1 MENGSAKPSVG
12 TGASANG
19 ASANGASP
27 DASANGHLPISAR
40 LLGVGVRGA
49 RSVGKATGIDRAVE
63 VAAEEAIVGAIESE
77 AVERAMA
84 RVLNG
89 PLVEEAVQGAL
100 ESDAVKRALLEAM
113 DSELVDEVWRRL
125 LASEEAQ
132 QLVERIAGAPEL
144 RAAISAQGV
153 GLVGDIARTI
163 GRVIRDIDNTFER
176 IVRRLTFRKPRPT
189 PPPEA
194 GAISRTLAMVIDGLI
209 VNLSFTALAA
219 VVALVGS
226 AFGGEGNGV
235 TGFTIVVGSTVWAIT
250 GLLYLVVFWS
260 LAGRTPGMSFVGIRL
275 SEKLSL
281 RRAIK
286 RAFGIFLSVITFGI
300 GFLGIVFRE
309 NRRGW
314 ADRMAKTDVIYDEWR
329 PDPAPWSQPPPSPA
343 SVVIAA
349 TGEPALHPESAA
361 AGEDQ
366 QGDVDRQHD
375 QGPERFAGSAG
386 ADRDA

>member
-1 MENGSAKPSVG
+1 MENGSAPRSEG
-12 TGASANG
+12 NG
-19 ASANGASP
+19 ANLNGSV
-27 DASANGHLPISAR
+27 DASANGHLPLSAR

-63 VAAEEAIVGAIESE
+63 LAAEEAIVGAIESE

-89 PLVEEAVQGAL
+89 PVVEEAMQGAI

-153 GLVGDIARTI
+153 GLIGDIARTV

-176 IVRRLTFRKPRPT
+176 IVRRVFFRQRRPQPST
-189 PPPEA
+189 HA
-194 GAISRTLAMVIDGLI
+194 GAISRALSMLIDGAI
-209 VNLSFTALAA
+209 VNLSFTAVAA
-219 VVALVGS
+219 AIAVIDN
-226 AFGGEGNGV
+226 AFGNGGAPS
-235 TGFTIVVGSTVWAIT
+235 GFTVVVGSTAWVTI
-250 GLLYLVVFWS
+250 GSLYLIVFWS

-281 RRAIK
+281 RRAFK
-286 RAFGIFLSVITFGI
+286 RLIGLFLSVITFGI
-300 GFLGIVFRE
+300 GFLGVIFRE
-309 NRRGW
+309 DRREW
-314 ADRMAKTDVIYDEWR
+314 ADRMAGADLIYDEWR
-329 PDPAPWSQPPPSPA
+329 PDPAPWSQPTPA
-343 SVVIAA
+343 AVSVVGVAG
-349 TGEPALHPESAA
+349 GEPALQPEGGA
-361 AGEDQ
+361 AGKDQ
-366 QGDVDRQHD
+366 QGDVDGEHD
-375 QGPERFAGSAG
+375 QRTESFVAAAGP
-386 ADRDA
+386 DRDA

>member
-1 MENGSAKPSVG
+1 MENGSAPRSAG
-12 TGASANG
+12 TGADLDGADLNG
-19 ASANGASP
+19 SVDPG
-27 DASANGHLPISAR
+27 ANGHLPLSAR

-63 VAAEEAIVGAIESE
+63 LAAEEAIVGAIESE

-89 PLVEEAVQGAL
+89 PVVEEAVQGAI

-153 GLVGDIARTI
+153 GLVGDIARTV

-176 IVRRLTFRKPRPT
+176 VVRRVFFRQRRPAPAT
-189 PPPEA
+189 HA
-194 GAISRTLAMVIDGLI
+194 GAISRALAMVIDGAI
-209 VNLSFTALAA
+209 VNLSFT
-219 VVALVGS
+219 VVAAAIAMIDN
-226 AFGGEGNGV
+226 AFGSGEGPS
-235 TGFTIVVGSTVWAIT
+235 GFTVVIGSTAWVTI
-250 GLLYLVVFWS
+250 GSLYLIVFWS

-281 RRAIK
+281 RRSL
-286 RAFGIFLSVITFGI
+286 RRLVGLVLSVFTFGI
-300 GFLGIVFRE
+300 GFLGVVFRE
-309 NRRGW
+309 DRREW
-314 ADRMAKTDVIYDEWR
+314 ADRMSGSDLVYDEWH
-329 PDPAPWSQPPPSPA
+329 PDPAPWSRPVPA
-343 SVVIAA
+343 SALAVGAA
-349 TGEPALHPESAA
+349 AGQPALEVEGGG

-366 QGDVDRQHD
+366 QGDVDREHE
-375 QGPERFAGSAG
+375 QGAERFAAAAG
-386 ADRDA
+386 PDRDA